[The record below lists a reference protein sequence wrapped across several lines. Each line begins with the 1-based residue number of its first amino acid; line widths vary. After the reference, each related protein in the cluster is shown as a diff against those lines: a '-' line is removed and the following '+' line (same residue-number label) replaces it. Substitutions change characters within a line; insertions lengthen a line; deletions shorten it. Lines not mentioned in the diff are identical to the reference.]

1 LATKYIRKKQK
12 YNKEQRTNLANRLDT
27 IAGKVAKKGVF
38 IVTQTVGGDYF
49 NVTEVIN
56 KRVVLTHILQ
66 KNTAQTLCVRLNA
79 STKPN
84 ATYDISEQQMKRTQ
98 RLLNRYAD
106 LFTESVFHKYTIK
119 TTTKTFTRDVA
130 FIRLHETLIKLR
142 ATSEELKHQL

>member
-1 LATKYIRKKQK
+1 MATKYIRKKQK

-79 STKPN
+79 STNPK
-84 ATYDISEQQMKRTQ
+84 ASYDISEMQMIRTQ
-98 RLLNRYAD
+98 RLLDRYAD
-106 LFTESVFHKYTIK
+106 LFTESIFHKHTIK
-119 TTTKTFTRDVA
+119 VTDKDFMRDVA
-130 FIRLHETLIKLR
+130 FVRLHETLIKLR
-142 ATSEELKHQL
+142 SVSEELKHQL